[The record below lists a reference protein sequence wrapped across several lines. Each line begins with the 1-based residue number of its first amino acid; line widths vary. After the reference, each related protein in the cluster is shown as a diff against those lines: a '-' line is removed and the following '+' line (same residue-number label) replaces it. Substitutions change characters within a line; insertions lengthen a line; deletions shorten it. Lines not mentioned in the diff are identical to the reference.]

1 LDRLPLFRQPTST
14 VLFQSARNA
23 PSSSSATRSMPAG
36 AMASAARQ
44 SLRLPPQ
51 ALLGRSA
58 PDTLF
63 RLALLN
69 EINRVHRDIAQL
81 TVTR

>member
-1 LDRLPLFRQPTST
+1 
-14 VLFQSARNA
+14 
-23 PSSSSATRSMPAG
+23 
-36 AMASAARQ
+36 MASAARQ